1 MEDGE
6 EVDLDH
12 ELFDNDAI
20 EESITRIDDKK
31 RIIMDVKNN
40 PCLWNTETSEYNQK
54 SKRNSALTA
63 IATTRNTTVEAIK
76 KLMHSLRTSMTREI
90 KRGMSDTKYQ
100 SKWPLYSC
108 MEFIKEDILKS
119 LKVRESPKW
128 SDEDI
133 DTLINSVKEHPFLWN
148 HQLKEYRDRNKRSQA
163 FDKIAVQFIPSG
175 SKSPDDCRK
184 QWQLLKII
192 FNKNCAR
199 HEGSKRSGTGTNS
212 VYVPTWKFYECMM
225 FAKECYDLDSSTST
239 LDDSISCE
247 SGDLSTDT
255 DPPRKKRERGKHKA
269 TGDNEEKEFHKAKI
283 DMYHAAITALK
294 EPLPCS
300 AADDEVGA
308 FGKYIVETL
317 KRFNPLQRT
326 IARKKINDVLFSID
340 MEGASTTMTP
350 QDCLHSLTYQQNADL
365 TTPITSTGKHPSG
378 STTRSSPW
386 QTHSRQGGTGMGQ
399 LIYEVRDLFIYKPPS

>member
-148 HQLKEYRDRNKRSQA
+148 HQLKEYRDRNKQ
-163 FDKIAVQFIPSG
+163 
-175 SKSPDDCRK
+175 
-184 QWQLLKII
+184 
-192 FNKNCAR
+192 N
-199 HEGSKRSGTGTNS
+199 
-212 VYVPTWKFYECMM
+212 
-225 FAKECYDLDSSTST
+225 
-239 LDDSISCE
+239 
-247 SGDLSTDT
+247 
-255 DPPRKKRERGKHKA
+255 
-269 TGDNEEKEFHKAKI
+269 
-283 DMYHAAITALK
+283 
-294 EPLPCS
+294 
-300 AADDEVGA
+300 
-308 FGKYIVETL
+308 
-317 KRFNPLQRT
+317 KRF
-326 IARKKINDVLFSID
+326 
-340 MEGASTTMTP
+340 
-350 QDCLHSLTYQQNADL
+350 
-365 TTPITSTGKHPSG
+365 
-378 STTRSSPW
+378 
-386 QTHSRQGGTGMGQ
+386 
-399 LIYEVRDLFIYKPPS
+399 